1 MTALQFRLILFL
13 FALLLATHMM
23 YNPGRVAP
31 SERFAWV
38 YRLPPY
44 QFRLFVIGSLIS
56 LVAGLVGF
64 IGMFFFLRWA
74 AIIFFVA
81 AAEAELFRP
90 YKPNLIEKALDRS
103 IVASEV
109 LLLYL
114 VFFCPA
120 KTLFA

>member
-1 MTALQFRLILFL
+1 MTAWQFRGILFL
-13 FALLLATHMM
+13 FSLLLAAHMM
-23 YNPGRVAP
+23 YNPSRAAP

-38 YRLPPY
+38 YRLRPY
-44 QFRLFVIGSLIS
+44 QFRLFILASLIS

-64 IGMFFFLRWA
+64 IGMFFFVRWA

-90 YKPNLIEKALDRS
+90 YKPNLIERTLDRS

-114 VFFCPA
+114 VFFGPA
-120 KTLFA
+120 KALFV